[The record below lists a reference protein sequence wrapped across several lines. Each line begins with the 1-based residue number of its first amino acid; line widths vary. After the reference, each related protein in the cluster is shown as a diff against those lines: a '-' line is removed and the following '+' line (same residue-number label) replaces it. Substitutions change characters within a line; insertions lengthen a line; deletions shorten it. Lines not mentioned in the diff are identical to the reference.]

1 MKVNQRKDF
10 NGLFDTH
17 KITKKIDRSSALVI
31 VFFLAFLIFGCLV
44 FDDYGISVDEMSQR
58 GHSLLNYKFLVP
70 SVSDI
75 ATFAVD
81 FPSMGDLRDSQS
93 FYGVAVQLPVVLV
106 EHMTGFLMP
115 FKTIFLLRHFYTFL
129 LFFLSSICFYKCC
142 RLFTENRWLA
152 LLGTAIYILSPR
164 TLADSFYNIK
174 DLMAL
179 SLCMITVCFGCRL
192 LRDMKK
198 RDMVCFAFFGA
209 LGTNSRIVLAV
220 VIAAFLFAAF
230 VQGIVE
236 KQIKKRFLICLG
248 VGCLSLLFYFI
259 MTPGIWANTLQNVK
273 QTVDTFSNYTVMP
286 GTSVYQGSTV
296 TGNELRRSYV
306 FVWMLITIPIV
317 YLVFSAA
324 GAACSL
330 WQMVKLAVHRQGWGW
345 VQYAQ
350 LAVFLIAAVPLGYV
364 ILVKPVIYNGWR
376 HFYFMYSAI
385 AMMAF
390 FGLLYWE
397 EWSISRGRLIWAG
410 RLLLIGEILC
420 TAVWVGINHPYEYVY
435 FNLFARNH
443 VENNYD
449 RDYWGMSTYQA
460 LQYICETDDSS
471 MLHLYAYNGFS
482 KLFLPDE
489 DWSRTLFVDEGDA
502 DYIIE
507 NYQNGA
513 DTGKYQK
520 YYYYDKVHE
529 FMVDGFPVCTVYKSV
544 YREFDSQS
552 MYQDKETGRLIYPV
566 NRQEISWT
574 QEIAEDKAVF
584 TGTYQKAVPIDAFYA
599 DTSWEEIVPNT
610 RVWLSEDGE
619 DWLCINELE
628 GSLTGQYAIMAR
640 LPETLN
646 LKYVRIDQERLHSD
660 GGQEDYERYA
670 LLHFQLYRSR
680 VELEPELYAV
690 SPFKRVAGHENPAN
704 SFVTLDGDPITRW
717 ETERNQTAQMI
728 YDMVLDDVYP
738 VAGVR
743 LDCGV
748 TGEDYARKLRVF
760 LSEDN
765 ETWTEADVYTEDN
778 ERYYFSCTPG
788 RYIRL
793 MTGDP
798 GEELDCVWAIAEL
811 EVLVEADAQELN

>member
-1 MKVNQRKDF
+1 M
-10 NGLFDTH
+10 FDTH
-17 KITKKIDRSSALVI
+17 KITKKIDRSSIAVI
-31 VFFLAFLIFGCLV
+31 IFFLAFFIFGCLV

-58 GHSLLNYKFLVP
+58 GHSLINYKFLVP
-70 SVSDI
+70 AVSDI
-75 ATFAVD
+75 ATDTAN
-81 FPSMGDLRDSQS
+81 FPWMGDLRDSQS
-93 FYGVAVQLPVVLV
+93 FYGVAIQLPMVFA

-115 FKTIFLLRHFYTFL
+115 IHKVLLLRHFYTFF
-129 LFFLSSICFYKCC
+129 LFFLSSVCFYKCC

-152 LLGTAIYILSPR
+152 LLGTAVYILNPR

-179 SLCMITVCFGCRL
+179 SLCMMTICFGCRM
-192 LRDMKK
+192 LRYMKK
-198 RDMVCFAFFGA
+198 RDMVFFAFFGA

-236 KQIKKRFLICLG
+236 KQVKKRFLICFG
-248 VGCLSLLFYFI
+248 VGCLSLLFYFL

-273 QTVDTFSNYTVMP
+273 ETVDTFANYTTMP
-286 GTSVYQGSTV
+286 GTSVYQGGTV
-296 TGNELRRSYV
+296 TGDDLRRSYV

-324 GAACSL
+324 GVARSL
-330 WQMVKLAVHRQGWGW
+330 WQMAMLAVRRQGWSW
-345 VQYAQ
+345 DQYAR
-350 LAVFLIAAVPLGYV
+350 LAILLTAAVPLGYV
-364 ILVKPVIYNGWR
+364 IMVKPVIYNGWR

-397 EWSISRGRLIWAG
+397 EWSAGRGRFRWAG
-410 RLLLIGEILC
+410 RVLLIGEILC
-420 TAVWVGINHPYEYVY
+420 TMVWIGINHPFEYVY
-435 FNLFARNH
+435 FNLSVRDH

-482 KLFLPDE
+482 KLLLPNE
-489 DWSRTLFVDEGDA
+489 DWSRTLFVDEQDA
-502 DYIIE
+502 DYVIE
-507 NYQNGA
+507 NYQEGE
-513 DTGKYQK
+513 DTGRYQK
-520 YYYYDKVHE
+520 YYFYDKVHD
-529 FMVDGFPVCTVYKSV
+529 FMVDSFPVCTVYKSV
-544 YREFDSQS
+544 YREFDRQS
-552 MYQDKETGRLIYPV
+552 MYQDKETGRLTYPV

-574 QEIAEDKAVF
+574 QEITEDKAVF
-584 TGTYQKAVPIDAFYA
+584 TGTYQEAVSIDAFYA

-619 DWLCINELE
+619 DWLCINDLE
-628 GSLTGQYAIMAR
+628 GCFTGQYAILAR
-640 LPETLN
+640 LPETLE
-646 LKYVRIDQERLHSD
+646 LKYVRIVQERLQPDS
-660 GGQEDYERYA
+660 GQEDYERYA

-680 VELEPELYAV
+680 TETIPEPYTV
-690 SPFKRVAGHENPAN
+690 SPFERVAGHENPAN

-717 ETERNQTAQMI
+717 ETERNQTAQMVFDI
-728 YDMVLDDVYP
+728 VLDDVYP

-748 TGEDYARKLRVF
+748 TGEAYARKLRVF
-760 LSEDN
+760 LSADN
-765 ETWTEADVYTEDN
+765 EVWTEAEVYTEDN
-778 ERYYFSCTPG
+778 ERYYFTCTPG

-811 EVLVEADAQELN
+811 EVLVEADGKD

>member
-1 MKVNQRKDF
+1 M
-10 NGLFDTH
+10 FDAR
-17 KITKKIDRSSALVI
+17 KITKKINKSSIAVI
-31 VFFLAFLIFGCLV
+31 VFFLAFLIYGCLV

-70 SVSDI
+70 SVSEI
-75 ATFAVD
+75 NTFAAS
-81 FPSMGDLRDSQS
+81 FSSMGDLRDSQS
-93 FYGVAVQLPVVLV
+93 FYGVAIQLPLV
-106 EHMTGFLMP
+106 FAEHLTGFLMP
-115 FKTIFLLRHFYTFL
+115 FKTIFELRHFYTFF
-129 LFFLSSICFYKCC
+129 LFFLSSVCFYKCC

-152 LLGTAIYILSPR
+152 LLGTVVYVLNPR

-174 DLMAL
+174 DLMGL
-179 SLCMITVCFGCRL
+179 SLCVMTIYFGCRM
-192 LRDMKK
+192 LRGMKK

-230 VQGIVE
+230 IQGLVE
-236 KQIKKRFLICLG
+236 KQVKKRFLICLG

-259 MTPGIWANTLQNVK
+259 ITPGIWANTFQNVK
-273 QTVDTFSNYTVMP
+273 ETVDTFSNYTAMP

-296 TGNELRRSYV
+296 TGNDLRRSYV
-306 FVWMLITIPIV
+306 FVWMLITIPVV
-317 YLVFSAA
+317 YLIFSAVGVA
-324 GAACSL
+324 SSL
-330 WQMVKLAVHRQGWGW
+330 CRMVKRAVRRQEWDW
-345 VQYAQ
+345 VQYAW
-350 LAVFLIAAVPLGYV
+350 LAMLLTAAVPLGYV
-364 ILVKPVIYNGWR
+364 IAVKPVIYNGWR
-376 HFYFMYSAI
+376 HFYFLYSVI

-397 EWSISRGRLIWAG
+397 KWSENRGLQVWAG
-410 RLLLIGEILC
+410 RVLLIGGVFC
-420 TAVWVGINHPYEYVY
+420 AAVWIGVNHPYEYVY

-460 LQYICETDDSS
+460 LQYICETDDSP
-471 MLHLYAYNGFS
+471 MLYLYAYNGFS

-489 DWSRTLFVDEGDA
+489 DWSRTLFVDEEDA

-507 NYQNGA
+507 NYQSGE

-520 YYYYDKVHE
+520 YYFYDKVHE
-529 FMVDGFPVCTVYKSV
+529 FTVDGFPVCTIYKSV
-544 YREFDSQS
+544 YREFDRQS
-552 MYQDKETGRLIYPV
+552 MYQDKETGRLVYPV

-574 QEIAEDKAVF
+574 QEITEDQAVF
-584 TGTYQKAVPIDAFYA
+584 TGTYQEAVPVDAFYA

-610 RVWLSEDGE
+610 RVWLSADGE
-619 DWLCINELE
+619 DWLCLNDLE
-628 GSLTGQYAIMAR
+628 GSLTGQYAILAR
-640 LPETLN
+640 LPETME
-646 LKYVRIDQERLHSD
+646 LKYVRIVQDRPYPDSEQENN
-660 GGQEDYERYA
+660 ERYA

-680 VELEPELYAV
+680 LEPEPEPYSV
-690 SPFKRVAGHENPAN
+690 SPFERVAGHENAAN

-728 YDMVLDDVYP
+728 YDIVLDNIYP

-748 TGEDYARKLRVF
+748 TGEAYARKLRVF

-778 ERYYFSCTPG
+778 ERYYFACTSA

-798 GEELDCVWAIAEL
+798 GEDLDCVWAIAEL
-811 EVLVEADAQELN
+811 EVLTEASARD

>member
-1 MKVNQRKDF
+1 MFHIDGIRKRINKGTAAVF
-10 NGLFDTH
+10 L
-17 KITKKIDRSSALVI
+17 
-31 VFFLAFLIFGCLV
+31 FFLAFFVYGCLV
-44 FDDYGISVDEMSQR
+44 FSDYGISVDEMTQR

-75 ATFAVD
+75 ATFAAN
-81 FPSMGDLRDSQS
+81 FPAMGDLRDSRS
-93 FYGVAVQLPVVLV
+93 FYGVAVQLPMVFA

-115 FKTIFLLRHFYTFL
+115 FKTIFQMRHFYTFF
-129 LFFLSSICFYKCC
+129 LFFLSSVCFYKCC
-142 RLFTENRWLA
+142 RFFTENRCLA
-152 LLGTAIYILSPR
+152 LLGTAVYILNPR

-179 SLCMITVCFGCRL
+179 SLCMMIICFGCRM

-230 VQGIVE
+230 VQGIAE
-236 KQIKKRFLICLG
+236 KQVKRRFLICLG

-259 MTPGIWANTLQNVK
+259 MTPGIWANTFRNLK
-273 QTVDTFSNYTVMP
+273 DTVDTFSNYTVMP

-296 TGNELRRSYV
+296 TGDDLRRSYV
-306 FVWMLITIPIV
+306 FVWMLITIPAV

-324 GAACSL
+324 GAVRSL
-330 WQMVKLAVHRQGWGW
+330 WQMVTLAVRRKGWGW

-350 LAVFLIAAVPLGYV
+350 LAMFLTAVVPLGYV

-376 HFYFMYSAI
+376 HFYFLYSVI

-390 FGLLYWE
+390 FGLLCWE
-397 EWSISRGRLIWAG
+397 EWSGSRGRLVWAG
-410 RLLLIGEILC
+410 RLWLVGEVFC
-420 TAVWVGINHPYEYVY
+420 TAVWIGINHPYEYVY

-460 LQYICETDDSS
+460 LQYICETDDSPE
-471 MLHLYAYNGFS
+471 LNLYAYNGFS
-482 KLFLPDE
+482 KLFLSEE
-489 DWSRTLFVDEGDA
+489 DWDRVFFVDEEDA
-502 DYIIE
+502 DYVIE
-507 NYQNGA
+507 NYQSGE
-513 DTGKYQK
+513 DTGIYQK

-529 FMVDGFPVCTVYKSV
+529 FTVDGFPVCTIYKSV
-544 YREFDSQS
+544 YREFDRQS
-552 MYQDKETGRLIYPV
+552 MYQDKETGRLVYPV
-566 NRQEISWT
+566 NRQEIHWT
-574 QEIAEDKAVF
+574 QEITEDEAVF
-584 TGTYQKAVPIDAFYA
+584 TGIYEEAVPIDAFYA
-599 DTSWEEIVPNT
+599 DTSWEEIVPGT
-610 RVWLSEDGE
+610 RIWLSEDGK

-628 GSLTGQYAIMAR
+628 GCFTGQYAILAR
-640 LPETLN
+640 LPETLK
-646 LKYVRIDQERLHSD
+646 LKYVRIVQERSYPD
-660 GGQEDYERYA
+660 SGQEDYERYA
-670 LLHFQLYRSR
+670 RLHFQLYRSR
-680 VELEPELYAV
+680 KEPKPEPYAV
-690 SPFKRVAGHENPAN
+690 SPFERVAGHENTAN
-704 SFVTLDGDPITRW
+704 SHVTLDGDPLTRW

-728 YDMVLDDVYP
+728 YDIVLDGVYP

-748 TGEDYARKLRVF
+748 TGEAYARKLRVF

-765 ETWTEADVYTEDN
+765 ETWTEADVYTEDH
-778 ERYYFSCTPG
+778 ERYYFSCMPG

-811 EVLVEADAQELN
+811 EVLIQAEE